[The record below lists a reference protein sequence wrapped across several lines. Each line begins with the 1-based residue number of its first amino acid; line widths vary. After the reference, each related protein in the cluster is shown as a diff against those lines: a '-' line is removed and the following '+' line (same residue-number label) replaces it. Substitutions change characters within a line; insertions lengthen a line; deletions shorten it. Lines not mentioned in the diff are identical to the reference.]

1 MPFDPP
7 IIQTVIFPL
16 FIDLGAT
23 FLFSITGAMVGIRR
37 HYDFIGLFVLALACG
52 LGGGLLRDGIFI
64 QNGPPAA
71 MLDGSYIIAAA
82 GGCIIAGLF
91 YNQVERLSK
100 PFLIFDSLGTGAY
113 GVVGASKAF
122 DAHLS
127 VPACIFVGVI
137 NAAGSGLIRD
147 ILVREEPLMLKPG
160 QYYVIASLLGVTSFA
175 LFTRYFHIP
184 LVPSASAAIA
194 ITFSLRLLAIHFDW
208 RTQAVMRPPPASSTL
223 ADERERPR
231 MNPSHSTPIA
241 MKLMMPL
248 LKQIRHNPLLW
259 LLAFVPLV
267 FVFHTLYPESH
278 TLLFILSV
286 LAIVPL
292 AALLSHATEAV
303 AAKTGD
309 AVGGLLNAT
318 LGNLTELVIALT
330 ALRAGQYMLV
340 KASIA
345 GAIVT
350 NTLFMLGASFL
361 LGGLKY
367 HVQEFNRVGA
377 RFQAGLLFLAI
388 VALLIPSAVSQ
399 ADSLAGAAFTQKL
412 SVGLAVLLIVAYALG
427 MLFSLKT
434 HREVFASAEHPDDDE
449 APWPMGLALATL
461 AGVTVLVALV
471 SEVFVE
477 SVQKAA
483 ETFGMSAAFVGF
495 IVVALVGGAAEM
507 ASAFSGARKN
517 RLDLS
522 VGIALGSASQIAL
535 FVAPVL
541 VLLSYVLGPTPMNL
555 QFWPGAV
562 VMMLIATMTAS
573 LVTNSG
579 RSAWFVGVLLL
590 MVYLIF
596 AMTLYLLPPQTR

>member
-1 MPFDPP
+1 MF
-7 IIQTVIFPL
+7 
-16 FIDLGAT
+16 
-23 FLFSITGAMVGIRR
+23 
-37 HYDFIGLFVLALACG
+37 ACH
-52 LGGGLLRDGIFI
+52 
-64 QNGPPAA
+64 
-71 MLDGSYIIAAA
+71 
-82 GGCIIAGLF
+82 
-91 YNQVERLSK
+91 K
-100 PFLIFDSLGTGAY
+100 
-113 GVVGASKAF
+113 
-122 DAHLS
+122 
-127 VPACIFVGVI
+127 
-137 NAAGSGLIRD
+137 
-147 ILVREEPLMLKPG
+147 LKPE
-160 QYYVIASLLGVTSFA
+160 A
-175 LFTRYFHIP
+175 
-184 LVPSASAAIA
+184 
-194 ITFSLRLLAIHFDW
+194 
-208 RTQAVMRPPPASSTL
+208 
-223 ADERERPR
+223 
-231 MNPSHSTPIA
+231 
-241 MKLMMPL
+241 
-248 LKQIRHNPLLW
+248 
-259 LLAFVPLV
+259 
-267 FVFHTLYPESH
+267 H
-278 TLLFILSV
+278 TLLFVLSV

-292 AALLSHATEAV
+292 AALLSHATESV

-361 LGGLKY
+361 LGGLKH
-367 HVQEFNRVGA
+367 HVQEYNRVSA
-377 RFQAGLLFLAI
+377 RMQAGLLFLATI
-388 VALLIPSAVSQ
+388 ALLIPSAVSPGRLG
-399 ADSLAGAAFTQKL
+399 AGGRVHPEVERGAGGAAHRRLRT
-412 SVGLAVLLIVAYALG
+412 GHAVLAQDAPRAVCQRGTPARA
-427 MLFSLKT
+427 
-434 HREVFASAEHPDDDE
+434 DE

-483 ETFGMSAAFVGF
+483 EAFGMTPAFVGF

-541 VLLSYVLGPTPMNL
+541 VLLSYVIGPTPMDL

-562 VMMLIATMTAS
+562 VMMLIATLTAS

-579 RSAWFVGVLLL
+579 RSAWFVGVLVL

-596 AMTLYLLPPQTR
+596 AMTLYLLPPQAQ